1 MFHSPHAVPAHSSRG
16 DLQIATLRCQ
26 LQLQCSGCAYL
37 QGDPACH
44 GFCGLHGA
52 VLSPYAQF
60 WRACTGKHLRSEPAP
75 L

>member
-1 MFHSPHAVPAHSSRG
+1 M
-16 DLQIATLRCQ
+16 LRCQ
-26 LQLQCSGCAYL
+26 LQLQCSGCRYL

-60 WRACTGKHLRSEPAP
+60 WRSCTGKHLRDQ